1 MAKMQEFYSVVAK
14 KKIDIPMTDV
24 KEVIRKGRKF
34 LVGKY
39 MLNGKEYEAWRIVGL
54 AKPKTKKKK

>member
-14 KKIDIPMTDV
+14 KKIKIPMDHV

-39 MLNGKEYEAWRIVGL
+39 VWNGKEYEAWRVVGL
-54 AKPKTKKKK
+54 AKKKK